1 MGDIGNPLTETQ
13 LAPLRGRVDV
23 LLALAGGGLT
33 IALDDLDVA
42 IAEIGPRIV
51 IPMHYETPSLLYSVG
66 PLEDFLA
73 HRDGDPVVVHEAS
86 TLEIDCETLPDR
98 RTVHVLVPSRDPL
111 AAR

>member
-1 MGDIGNPLTETQ
+1 MQ

-51 IPMHYETPSLLYSVG
+51 IPMHYDTPSLLYSVG

-73 HRDGDPVVVHEAS
+73 HRDSDAVVVHDAS
-86 TLEIDCETLPDR
+86 TMEIDSETLPDR
-98 RTVHVLVPSRDPL
+98 RTIHVLRPSRDPL
-111 AAR
+111 VPR